1 MVAVETKKYSVEDYY
16 LFMSKLGDFFEYADG
31 EIFSKYGDKP
41 LPSDVVDYVLS
52 ADFDTK
58 DFTFPIPMPTRK
70 HQIIASNALFGI
82 RTNLQAH
89 TKKFFVYGDGTKVL
103 IADKG
108 TCRIPD
114 LAVTQRDTEIFDEK
128 DQLVNP
134 IIIVEIWSPSTDYK
148 DRGVKMRE
156 YQSISSLQEYV
167 MISQDEIRVEHFTRQ
182 SPNEWIYRVYEQET
196 AQLHLSTIDVTI
208 SLSEIYAE

>member
-1 MVAVETKKYSVEDYY
+1 MVGVEAKKHTVEDYY

-41 LPSDVVDYVLS
+41 LPADVIDYVIS
-52 ADFDTK
+52 ADFDIK

-70 HQIIASNALFGI
+70 HQLIASNVLFGI
-82 RTNLQAH
+82 RTNLKANA
-89 TKKFFVYGDGTKVL
+89 KKFFVYGDGTKLL

-108 TCRIPD
+108 TYRVPD
-114 LAVTQRDTEIFDEK
+114 LAVTQKETEVFDEK

-134 IIIVEIWSPSTDYK
+134 LIIVEIWSPSTDYK
-148 DRGVKMRE
+148 DRGIKMRE
-156 YQSISSLQEYV
+156 YQSITSLQEYV

-182 SPNEWIYRVYEQET
+182 SPNEWLYRAYEQET
-196 AQLHLSTIDVTI
+196 AQIHLSTIDVSI
-208 SLSEIYAE
+208 LLSEIYAE